1 MWTLAY
7 GQHEESH
14 PDTRLRTDT
23 RSRDAGVRQELASG
37 DVTAQ
42 AFAKSWRRG
51 HGDDA
56 GKATGSA
63 VQQLRVKD

>member
-42 AFAKSWRRG
+42 PLPPARMGMS
-51 HGDDA
+51 DE
-56 GKATGSA
+56 
-63 VQQLRVKD
+63 